1 MDIEQVKK
9 TRRQVFL
16 YKAYYA
22 KHWGVLLRKHCK
34 EGASVATQFLTHVL
48 INFQKNSKIAKNIEN
63 PKKYIFNTFASF
75 LAFAASSKNNL
86 NFQKLFERVQLLTF
100 IDFPHWVDADI
111 ARFQKIQKKLRK
123 IKFTKKRKLRDQF
136 WDPCN
141 ILPINTGPQLK
152 QRGGGNFAIK
162 EGNKKTLRA

>member
-1 MDIEQVKK
+1 MGYQVNEKKKREKERKKERKKRKKKEGKEKEIEKEKRSKVIRWVNIQQVRK

-63 PKKYIFNTFASF
+63 KKKYIFNTFASF
-75 LAFAASSKNNL
+75 LAFLASSQKNL
-86 NFQKLFERVQLLTF
+86 NFQRYLERVQILTHYF
-100 IDFPHWVDADI
+100 
-111 ARFQKIQKKLRK
+111 
-123 IKFTKKRKLRDQF
+123 
-136 WDPCN
+136 
-141 ILPINTGPQLK
+141 
-152 QRGGGNFAIK
+152 
-162 EGNKKTLRA
+162 